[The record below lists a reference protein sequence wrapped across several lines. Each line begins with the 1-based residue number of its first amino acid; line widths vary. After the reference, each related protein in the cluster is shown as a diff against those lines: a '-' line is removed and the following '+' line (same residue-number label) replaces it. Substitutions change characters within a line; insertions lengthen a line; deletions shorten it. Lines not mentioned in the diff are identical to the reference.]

1 MRNIHDIYDRAC
13 KRCLSLSQKS
23 TILLINGLYD
33 KDYPPDSAVTY
44 HWTEHEDQDLN
55 RTLADTIIT
64 INHLDSYHIEIQ
76 MYPDQEIVMRVF
88 EYGYHHAVTN
98 RQGKD
103 ILLFPS
109 PKILYLYEDGNAPDY
124 HELTIYFGDQGQFE
138 YRVPTFSYL
147 KMNLDELNRRK
158 LIVLIPFQLLRLR
171 KAIEKERAPENL
183 EQLKYL
189 IQHDIIG
196 TIKENMAAGNITA
209 IEGQKLQR
217 ITLQLYR
224 HIYEKYDEL
233 EKAGV
238 NQMAEE
244 ALILDVDIVEQQLT
258 RKLTKEL
265 TEKLTA
271 ELTRDLTAELTRDL
285 TAELTRDLTAELTRD
300 LTAKLTEKLT
310 DKITDEVTRK
320 FITRLQSRG
329 LPEEEILS
337 LTGLTDQELKK
348 ILG

>member
-1 MRNIHDIYDRAC
+1 
-13 KRCLSLSQKS
+13 
-23 TILLINGLYD
+23 
-33 KDYPPDSAVTY
+33 
-44 HWTEHEDQDLN
+44 
-55 RTLADTIIT
+55 
-64 INHLDSYHIEIQ
+64 
-76 MYPDQEIVMRVF
+76 
-88 EYGYHHAVTN
+88 
-98 RQGKD
+98 
-103 ILLFPS
+103 
-109 PKILYLYEDGNAPDY
+109 
-124 HELTIYFGDQGQFE
+124 
-138 YRVPTFSYL
+138 
-147 KMNLDELNRRK
+147 MNLDELNRRK

-171 KAIEKERAPENL
+171 KAIEKERTPENL

-196 TIKENMAAGNITA
+196 TIKGNMAAGNITA

-258 RKLTKEL
+258 KKLTKEL

-271 ELTRDLTAELTRDL
+271 ELTQNLTAKLTKTLTAELTDN
-285 TAELTRDLTAELTRD
+285 
-300 LTAKLTEKLT
+300 
-310 DKITDEVTRK
+310 ITDEVTRK
-320 FITRLQSRG
+320 FITRLQSKG
-329 LPEEEILS
+329 LSEEEILS
-337 LTGLTDQELKK
+337 LTGLTNQEMKR

>member
-109 PKILYLYEDGNAPDY
+109 PKILYLYEDGNAPEY
-124 HELTIYFGDQGQFE
+124 HELTIYFGDQGQFV

-244 ALILDVDIVEQQLT
+244 QLT
-258 RKLTKEL
+258 RRLRKEL
-265 TEKLTA
+265 NEKLTA

-337 LTGLTDQELKK
+337 LTGLTDQDLKK

>member
-1 MRNIHDIYDRAC
+1 
-13 KRCLSLSQKS
+13 
-23 TILLINGLYD
+23 
-33 KDYPPDSAVTY
+33 
-44 HWTEHEDQDLN
+44 
-55 RTLADTIIT
+55 
-64 INHLDSYHIEIQ
+64 
-76 MYPDQEIVMRVF
+76 
-88 EYGYHHAVTN
+88 
-98 RQGKD
+98 
-103 ILLFPS
+103 
-109 PKILYLYEDGNAPDY
+109 
-124 HELTIYFGDQGQFE
+124 
-138 YRVPTFSYL
+138 
-147 KMNLDELNRRK
+147 MNLDELNRRK

-171 KAIEKERAPENL
+171 KAIEKERTPENL

-196 TIKENMAAGNITA
+196 TIKGNMAAGNITA

-258 RKLTKEL
+258 KKLTKEL

-271 ELTRDLTAELTRDL
+271 ELTQNLTAKLTKTLTAELTK
-285 TAELTRDLTAELTRD
+285 D
-300 LTAKLTEKLT
+300 LTAKLT
-310 DKITDEVTRK
+310 DNITDEVTRK
-320 FITRLQSRG
+320 FITRLQSKG
-329 LPEEEILS
+329 LSEEEILS
-337 LTGLTDQELKK
+337 LTGLTNQEMKR

>member
-44 HWTEHEDQDLN
+44 HWTEHEDHDLN

-124 HELTIYFGDQGQFE
+124 HELTIYFGDQGQFV

-285 TAELTRDLTAELTRD
+285 TA
-300 LTAKLTEKLT
+300 KLTEKLT